1 LDIAYGYIVVESLIF
16 FAFITIF
23 ISNSTLQG
31 IKKPLAVPIISFY
44 RQILMPSIVLFL
56 VVKVWALDIVFVW
69 ISMLVIV
76 YSAAIFIFIFT
87 KRKLLRIKS

>member
-1 LDIAYGYIVVESLIF
+1 VVESIIF

-44 RQILMPSIVLFL
+44 RQIIMPSIVLYF
-56 VVKVWALDIVFVW
+56 VVKVWHLDISFVW
-69 ISMLVIV
+69 FSMLIIV
-76 YSAAIFIFIFT
+76 YSAAIFIFFYT
-87 KRKLLRIKS
+87 KRKLQKSFSV